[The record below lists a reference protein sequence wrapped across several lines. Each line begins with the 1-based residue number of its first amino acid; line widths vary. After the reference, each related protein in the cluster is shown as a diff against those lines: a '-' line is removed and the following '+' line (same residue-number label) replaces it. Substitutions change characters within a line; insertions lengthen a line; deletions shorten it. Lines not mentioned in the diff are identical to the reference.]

1 MKIKI
6 DLEALIIKIRIGSNK
21 IISLFS
27 FPKKVF
33 RVLTLYRHIGGR
45 RLIWLK
51 WTRGISIIIMRDS
64 DLVFFQTTTS
74 KHSLE
79 KKYFLLISL
88 ARTTRGRIE
97 VSICW
102 PEKWW
107 PKRTQLLL
115 NVFGIITKLFLCMF
129 NGTDRVKPG
138 NNSSGLEVVTLFSS
152 CCLSLSTFLD

>member
-6 DLEALIIKIRIGSNK
+6 DLEALI

-33 RVLTLYRHIGGR
+33 RVLTLYRHIGAEVNMVKMNPWDKYNNYAR
-45 RLIWLK
+45 QWL
-51 WTRGISIIIMRDS
+51 S
-64 DLVFFQTTTS
+64 FFQTTTS

-138 NNSSGLEVVTLFSS
+138 NDWSGLEVVTLFSS